1 MMLTIKR
8 NTHMKR
14 FVAMIGI
21 SLLLAGVLKSQTD
34 TSASIELVESVPV
47 GTILDNPDIRNATDV
62 WREMIDAA
70 TSSLE
75 IEQFYISPQAGEP
88 LDDILAAIDRA
99 AGRGVNV
106 RIIVDS
112 RMYRTYPATVDAY
125 RAAERSGASPTPVHA
140 RVIDFRKV
148 AGGIQHAKFFIVDG
162 EEIYLGSQNFDW
174 RSLKHIHELGIRL
187 RHREAVAA
195 YREVFEYDWTVAA
208 DTGRN
213 AAGRIRH
220 HAVAGLPYII
230 AGNAGDTIRFYP
242 TMSPRTAIP
251 DTTLW
256 DETHI
261 RSLLG
266 SAATEIDLQFLS
278 YSAVG
283 RDKQYYDALDGSIR
297 RAAGRGV
304 HVRLLVSDWE
314 KGAPGDSTLK
324 ELAKIPNIEV
334 KFSAIPD
341 WSGGYIP
348 FGRVEHC
355 KFIIVDGS
363 TFWLGTS
370 NGEKSYFHTSRNLGI
385 VVQNRLLATRL
396 KEIFLKSWNGPY
408 VEPVLPSTEYL
419 PRKHGEE

>member
-1 MMLTIKR
+1 
-8 NTHMKR
+8 MKR
-14 FVAMIGI
+14 LIAIIGM
-21 SLLLAGVLKSQTD
+21 SLLLAGALKTQTD
-34 TSASIELVESVPV
+34 TSGSIELVESIPV

-88 LDDILAAIDRA
+88 LDDILTAIDRA
-99 AGRGVNV
+99 AERGVNV

-125 RAAERSGASPTPVHA
+125 RAAERSGASATPVHA
-140 RVIDFRKV
+140 RVIDFRNV

-195 YREVFEYDWTVAA
+195 YREIFEYDWSVAA
-208 DTGRN
+208 DTGRK
-213 AAGRIRH
+213 AAAEIH
-220 HAVAGLPYII
+220 HRTLAGLPFMIVS
-230 AGNAGDTIRFYP
+230 GDRDTIRFTP
-242 TMSPRTAIP
+242 TMSPQSAIP
-251 DTTLW
+251 DTSLW

-261 RSLLG
+261 RYLLG
-266 SAATEIDLQFLS
+266 SATAEIDLQFLS

-334 KFSAIPD
+334 KFSSIPD
-341 WSGGYIP
+341 WSGGYVP

-355 KFIIVDGS
+355 KFIVIDGT

-385 VVQNRLLATRL
+385 VVRNITMAARL

-408 VEPVLPSTEYL
+408 VESVVPSTQYV
-419 PRKHGEE
+419 PRRHGEE